1 MTKISAVL
9 LVVGLVIG
17 IGMGYGIGFISYQ
30 PEISRLQTNLST
42 AQSEIDS
49 LETQVS
55 SLKSERSDLEVQ
67 VSNLMSNRSDLE
79 VQVSNLMSNLM
90 STQQQASN
98 LMSNLKSTQQ
108 QVSNLMSNLKSTQQ
122 QASNLMWEVSDLRSD
137 LENTLG
143 TITTLK
149 TIISAMINQSAVTPA
164 YIRLYDEKLGFGF
177 EYPEDWETHVE
188 DGPFPDKD
196 IKKVV
201 TCNLDIYGVY
211 GAVYPFVCV
220 QIELKI
226 KSTNFTDLK
235 YIKEE
240 LRKELNMSGLPIL
253 NESTIVVNNREGY
266 DLLAGISY
274 NHIFLSSWKL
284 RQVVFLAD
292 GMVYMFKYSSQEEF
306 YRIYEETFDYVINSF
321 IIE

>member
-1 MTKISAVL
+1 
-9 LVVGLVIG
+9 
-17 IGMGYGIGFISYQ
+17 
-30 PEISRLQTNLST
+30 
-42 AQSEIDS
+42 
-49 LETQVS
+49 
-55 SLKSERSDLEVQ
+55 
-67 VSNLMSNRSDLE
+67 
-79 VQVSNLMSNLM
+79 
-90 STQQQASN
+90 
-98 LMSNLKSTQQ
+98 
-108 QVSNLMSNLKSTQQ
+108 
-122 QASNLMWEVSDLRSD
+122 MWEVSDLRSDYKAD

-211 GAVYPFVCV
+211 GAVDPFVCV
-220 QIELKI
+220 EIKLII

-240 LRKELNMSGLPIL
+240 LRKELNRSGLPIL

-274 NHIFLSSWKL
+274 NHIFLSGWKL

>member
-1 MTKISAVL
+1 MAMTKISAVL

-67 VSNLMSNRSDLE
+67 VSNLM
-79 VQVSNLMSNLM
+79 
-90 STQQQASN
+90 
-98 LMSNLKSTQQ
+98 
-108 QVSNLMSNLKSTQQ
+108 STQQ

-274 NHIFLSSWKL
+274 NHILSSWKL

>member
-1 MTKISAVL
+1 MAMTKISAVL

-67 VSNLMSNRSDLE
+67 VSNLMSN
-79 VQVSNLMSNLM
+79 LM
-90 STQQQASN
+90 STE
-98 LMSNLKSTQQ
+98 
-108 QVSNLMSNLKSTQQ
+108 Q
-122 QASNLMWEVSDLRSD
+122 QASNLMWEASDLRSD

-274 NHIFLSSWKL
+274 NHIFLSGWKL

>member
-1 MTKISAVL
+1 MAMTKISAVL

-42 AQSEIDS
+42 AQSETDS

-67 VSNLMSNRSDLE
+67 VSNLMS
-79 VQVSNLMSNLM
+79 
-90 STQQQASN
+90 TQQQASN
-98 LMSNLKSTQQ
+98 LL
-108 QVSNLMSNLKSTQQ
+108 
-122 QASNLMWEVSDLRSD
+122 WEVSDLRSD

-274 NHIFLSSWKL
+274 NHILSSWKL

>member
-42 AQSEIDS
+42 AQSEISRLQTNLSTAQSEIDS

-67 VSNLMSNRSDLE
+67 VSNLMSDL
-79 VQVSNLMSNLM
+79 M
-90 STQQQASN
+90 
-98 LMSNLKSTQQ
+98 
-108 QVSNLMSNLKSTQQ
+108 STQQ

-274 NHIFLSSWKL
+274 NHILSSWKL

>member
-1 MTKISAVL
+1 MTRIAAVL
-9 LVVGLVIG
+9 LVVGLVVG
-17 IGMGYGIGFISYQ
+17 TGTGYGIGFMSYQ
-30 PEISRLQTNLST
+30 SEISRLHTNLST
-42 AQSEIDS
+42 AESEIDS

-67 VSNLMSNRSDLE
+67 VSNLMSNLI
-79 VQVSNLMSNLM
+79 

-98 LMSNLKSTQQ
+98 LML
-108 QVSNLMSNLKSTQQ
+108 
-122 QASNLMWEVSDLRSD
+122 EVSDLRPD

-143 TITTLK
+143 TVTTLR

-164 YIRLYDEKLGFGF
+164 YIRLYDEELGFGF

-201 TCNLDIYGVY
+201 TCNLYIYGE
-211 GAVYPFVCV
+211 PIFCV
-220 QIELKI
+220 EIESKI
-226 KSTNFTDLK
+226 ESTNFTDLK
-235 YIKEE
+235 DVKEE
-240 LRKELNMSGLPIL
+240 LRKELNMSGVPIL

-266 DLLAGISY
+266 DLLAGTS
-274 NHIFLSSWKL
+274 FWRL
-284 RQVVFLAD
+284 RQVVFLAN
-292 GMVYMFKYSSQEEF
+292 GMAYMFKFQSQEEF
-306 YRIYEETFDYVINSF
+306 YRIYEETFDHVINSF

>member
-1 MTKISAVL
+1 MAMTKISAVL

-67 VSNLMSNRSDLE
+67 VSNLMSN
-79 VQVSNLMSNLM
+79 LM
-90 STQQQASN
+90 
-98 LMSNLKSTQQ
+98 
-108 QVSNLMSNLKSTQQ
+108 STQQ
-122 QASNLMWEVSDLRSD
+122 QASNLMWEVSDLRSDYKAD

-274 NHIFLSSWKL
+274 NHILSSWKL